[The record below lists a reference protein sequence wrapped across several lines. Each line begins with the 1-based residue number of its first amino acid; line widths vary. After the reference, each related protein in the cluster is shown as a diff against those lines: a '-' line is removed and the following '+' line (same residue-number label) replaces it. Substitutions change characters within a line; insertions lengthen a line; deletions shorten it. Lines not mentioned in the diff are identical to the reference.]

1 MFTIRPEAFDYH
13 RPSTLE
19 EAITLLQTTAGSH
32 ALAGGHSLVPAM
44 KLRVAN
50 PSALVDISRIPGLAD
65 IDQSGDEL
73 SLGALATHDAVA
85 DSVVVKAGWPLL
97 AETAGQ
103 IGDPQVRARG
113 TIGGSIAH
121 ADPAADYPTALL
133 ALGATIHAT
142 GPDGAREIA
151 AGDFFVDIFATALQ
165 EGELITKVTVPPIGA
180 GTGSTY
186 LKFNHPASDYAVVG
200 VAASVTLE
208 AGVCSDVRLAVGGVV
223 GKPIL
228 IAGAA
233 EALAG
238 KAPTAEAI
246 AAAAGT
252 VAAALT
258 KPIGDLFASGEYR
271 VHLATVYARRALAEA
286 ARRASG

>member
-1 MFTIRPEAFDYH
+1 MFTIRPESFDYH
-13 RPSTLE
+13 RPGTLE
-19 EAITLLQTTAGSH
+19 EAIALLQTTDGSH

-44 KLRVAN
+44 KLRIAN
-50 PSALVDISRIPGLAD
+50 PSALIDISRIPGLAD
-65 IDQSGDEL
+65 IEENSNGL
-73 SLGALATHDAVA
+73 SVGAMTTHETVA
-85 DSVVVKAGWPLL
+85 GSEVVKAGWSLL

-133 ALGATIHAT
+133 ALGATIHTT
-142 GPDGAREIA
+142 GPEGARQIA
-151 AGDFFVDIFATALQ
+151 AGDFFVDIFETALQ
-165 EGELITKVTVPPIGA
+165 DGELVTKVTVPPIA
-180 GTGSTY
+180 PGTGSTY

-223 GKPIL
+223 GRPIL
-228 IAGAA
+228 VDAVS
-233 EALAG
+233 EALQG
-238 KAPTAEAI
+238 SAPSTETI
-246 AAAAGT
+246 AAAADT

-271 VHLATVYARRALAEA
+271 VHLATVYTRRALAQA
-286 ARRASG
+286 ARGAAG